1 MVESNTESYYRNL
14 MADDD
19 ADPDTVRTRQDGPVP
34 AGEPDPDMVDD
45 VLRCAAGPLA
55 RPGSWSDEDE
65 RRFRDLAGER
75 VRDALD
81 EMTGVAEMH
90 SRCEQLQESLAATVN
105 DAFRDLTGKDLPP
118 ALGSNLRQLLAQIL
132 QTPFNEPE
140 HGLKQWTNLPQHSLP
155 MMVVARPLDLL
166 GSPTRTEVDLMMLH
180 TIRMGRFL
188 TTHYVQWAQ
197 TLPACWIRHD
207 DVVHEVYSLK
217 CYMDMIVAAPNGGLY
232 APTMQA
238 LIQSALVRVKSYL
251 EASSASDADH
261 THHMADPDLRTR
273 EQARHAEYEAWF
285 DRSDAWADEPA
296 FDRDWR
302 FASAREGVDAAC
314 DLVTPTRIEA
324 AGTDDDV
331 AMGTRV
337 DEWRAR
343 IDGLRGNYDVHRDDG
358 ERFLDQAR
366 DAEETIRRAWLDY
379 TTREGEVRDRLDRAV
394 ASASLT
400 LRRRDAV
407 PAMTDGER
415 AELEDLVGRG
425 RAILREHGKNMRDVD
440 YRPCSIDMQE
450 RIASRIERLVDGDP
464 AAVFDRCDRMLDRF
478 DHTIGREGAD
488 S

>member
-1 MVESNTESYYRNL
+1 MVESNAESYYRNL

-19 ADPDTVRTRQDGPVP
+19 ADPDTGRMRQDGPVP
-34 AGEPDPDMVDD
+34 
-45 VLRCAAGPLA
+45 
-55 RPGSWSDEDE
+55 
-65 RRFRDLAGER
+65 AGER

-81 EMTGVAEMH
+81 EMTGVAAMH

-140 HGLKQWTNLPQHSLP
+140 HGLKQWANLPQHSLP

-331 AMGTRV
+331 AMGARV

-366 DAEETIRRAWLDY
+366 DAEETIRHAWLDY
-379 TTREGEVRDRLDRAV
+379 TTREGEVRDRLRAV
-394 ASASLT
+394 ASASLM
-400 LRRRDAV
+400 LRRRDAD

-478 DHTIGREGAD
+478 DHTIGCKGAD